1 MSPAGPPSPRTG
13 QEPHVS
19 ESPGDIIKDAGEQA
33 PPRNLNV
40 GSRGVTELP
49 PSERVTPRDSEA
61 CFGLKGPGLGF
72 RVSER
77 SKALPRRSGL
87 SSTRGRW
94 EGERTGAQAHGG
106 GCSEKAVYCLLILYR
121 GTERSYKYSI
131 GCHWQ
136 CYFWSQFLFCFSS
149 EGNRTVKVH
158 FRLQSTAASPASLIQ
173 SQHDRLPPHPPT
185 NHRNGNIYRDVT
197 HPEWAAKA
205 ENSINNLH
213 SLKSCIRHN
222 IFWNPCVILT
232 LLSQELERR
241 KECSRTP
248 QRTDLFLLARIGD
261 HRIGVGAAQL
271 NGSDQA
277 LPGGFSVRKDW
288 LQNQGPGLDASL
300 PASSQHWEAP
310 AVIKDGAYQ
319 LSLSTLGQLRSS
331 FILRA
336 VSVTLMS

>member
-1 MSPAGPPSPRTG
+1 MDDRCGDRCASAGEREEVLGKWISVETSWNRQATGMSPAGPPSPRTG

-61 CFGLKGPGLGF
+61 RSGLKGPGLGF

-136 CYFWSQFLFCFSS
+136 CYF
-149 EGNRTVKVH
+149 
-158 FRLQSTAASPASLIQ
+158 
-173 SQHDRLPPHPPT
+173 
-185 NHRNGNIYRDVT
+185 
-197 HPEWAAKA
+197 
-205 ENSINNLH
+205 
-213 SLKSCIRHN
+213 
-222 IFWNPCVILT
+222 
-232 LLSQELERR
+232 
-241 KECSRTP
+241 
-248 QRTDLFLLARIGD
+248 
-261 HRIGVGAAQL
+261 
-271 NGSDQA
+271 
-277 LPGGFSVRKDW
+277 
-288 LQNQGPGLDASL
+288 
-300 PASSQHWEAP
+300 
-310 AVIKDGAYQ
+310 
-319 LSLSTLGQLRSS
+319 
-331 FILRA
+331 
-336 VSVTLMS
+336 